1 MEHNYMTAERS
12 EYAVLKENA
21 QHMRKEPT
29 EAESVLWRYLSGNK
43 LGYKFRRQH
52 IIDTYIVDFVCLQS
66 KLVIEV
72 DGKYHNQAEQKEWDE
87 QRRRKLTELGFT
99 VIRFTNEQVTCDI
112 ENTISS
118 IKNHL
123 HNEIQ

>member
-1 MEHNYMTAERS
+1 MTAERI

-21 QHMRKEPT
+21 QHMRKAPT
-29 EAESVLWRYLSGNK
+29 DAESILWRFLK
-43 LGYKFRRQH
+43 EKQLGYKFRRQH
-52 IIDTYIVDFVCLQS
+52 VIDTYIVDFVCLQS

-87 QRRRKLTELGFT
+87 LRRRKLTELGFT

-123 HNEIQ
+123 HNEIR

>member
-1 MEHNYMTAERS
+1 M
-12 EYAVLKENA
+12 LKENA